1 MSKNIFK
8 NQFISILNEDI
19 KDEELEATEDEIYA
33 PDDTEASGE
42 AFGSTLE
49 DDTDPED
56 FDVNP
61 NSFKRVN
68 KSNIEEAKKWISILN
83 DFADLINSIEDPD
96 SLNHFLNRV
105 DREGSAF
112 RGVVRSQG
120 KRVTRIAEEASAM
133 AEVLGSH
140 VVGSE
145 KKEREL
151 LQQFPSLQK

>member
-1 MSKNIFK
+1 MKKNIFK
-8 NQFISILNEDI
+8 NQLVSLLTEDI
-19 KDEELEATEDEIYA
+19 NAPFEDEEEEIYA
-33 PDDTEASGE
+33 PDDTEVSDE
-42 AFGSTLE
+42 AFAGTLD

-56 FDVNP
+56 YDVNP
-61 NSFKRVN
+61 NSFKKLN
-68 KSNIEEAKKWISILN
+68 KSNIEEAKKWINILN
-83 DFADLINSIEDPD
+83 DFADLINSIDDTD

-120 KRVTRIAEEASAM
+120 KRVTRIAEEASGM

-151 LQQFPSLQK
+151 LQQFPSLRK

>member
-1 MSKNIFK
+1 MSNNIFRQ
-8 NQFISILNEDI
+8 QFNKLLSEDI
-19 KDEELEATEDEIYA
+19 NDDEEEFVEMDPEDE
-33 PDDTEASGE
+33 EAGEE
-42 AFGSTLE
+42 AFQGSLS
-49 DDTDPED
+49 DDTDPKD

-61 NSFKRVN
+61 NSFKSINR
-68 KSNIEEAKKWISILN
+68 SNIEEAKKWISILN
-83 DFADLINSIEDPD
+83 DFADLINSVDNSD

-140 VVGSE
+140 VVGSDR
-145 KKEREL
+145 KEREL
-151 LQQFPSLQK
+151 LQQFPNLSK